1 MEMRGAERAFQAEKA
16 AYSRH
21 RGGESMVF
29 LKTAEHSSGL
39 HLKCVEKVHRDV
51 FSQLHTPGGDPWC
64 CPPISLLPDRVTS
77 VSDHHLTTEYPQTWK
92 LKIMTNIHT

>member
-1 MEMRGAERAFQAEKA
+1 MRRKGWRREEQKGHSKAEKA

-39 HLKCVEKVHRDV
+39 HLKCVEKVHGDV
-51 FSQLHTPGGDPWC
+51 FSQLHTPGGAPWC
-64 CPPISLLPDRVTS
+64 CPPISLLPD
-77 VSDHHLTTEYPQTWK
+77 TESP
-92 LKIMTNIHT
+92 L